1 MGSIL
6 MFSMA
11 QLCSSVICMLLFMLN
26 LQLSVTEEDDN
37 LENVASEAEQEENAE
52 EKFSPPQLSEELER
66 SLHMP
71 ANLACDA
78 RIAVAAQI
86 ETGLIEAHRHLEL
99 DKDLKLWDIIE
110 VLENVCEYK
119 SFEEYGLVTYKGKH
133 RLRGPGL
140 NPEVGQGAFS
150 YMGGK
155 WPTRLTMV
163 CMEISGVF
171 EDQERDLYNNW
182 KSHENRKLAG
192 FLCRNTNRT
201 GLDKCLGQGQDAA
214 AESTEKLADL
224 SLDEEKLHSI
234 DEL

>member
-1 MGSIL
+1 MS
-6 MFSMA
+6 
-11 QLCSSVICMLLFMLN
+11 QLCHTAIVVMLLMVN
-26 LQLSVTEEDDN
+26 LQVSVTEDDDN
-37 LENVASEAEQEENAE
+37 LENVASEAGKEENGE
-52 EKFSPPQLSEELER
+52 VKFSAPQLSEELEM

-71 ANLACDA
+71 ADLACDA
-78 RIAVAAQI
+78 CVAVAAQI
-86 ETGLIEAHRHLEL
+86 EKGLIEAHRHLEL

-119 SFEEYGLVTYKGKH
+119 RFEEYGLVTYLGKH

-140 NPEVGQGAFS
+140 NPEVGQGAMS

-171 EDQERDLYNNW
+171 EDQERDLYNTW
-182 KSHENRKLAG
+182 KTDENRKLGG
-192 FLCRNTNRT
+192 FLCRNKNRT
-201 GLDKCLGQGQDAA
+201 GLDKCLGRGEDDAV
-214 AESTEKLADL
+214 EQTEELADL
-224 SLDEEKLHSI
+224 SLDEEKLHSM